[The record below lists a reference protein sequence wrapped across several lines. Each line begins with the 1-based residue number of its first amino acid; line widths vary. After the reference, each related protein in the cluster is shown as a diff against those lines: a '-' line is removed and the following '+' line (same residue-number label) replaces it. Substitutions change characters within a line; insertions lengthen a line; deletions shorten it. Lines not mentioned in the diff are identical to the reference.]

1 MSEVVDENTSNPTRT
16 LGEDNND
23 YKYINNYYSVNREK
37 ALEYSSKYYRREG
50 MKEKRSEYNKKY
62 YQKMRKYIVCKK
74 CKIPILEH
82 NYRLHEASFTHING
96 RRPKKPSEFKINR
109 DKYKSIKIEEAIKP
123 PLLDKI
129 EIYV

>member
-1 MSEVVDENTSNPTRT
+1 MSDVDENTSNPTRT
-16 LGEDNND
+16 LGVDEND

-37 ALEYSSKYYRREG
+37 ALEYSRKYYRQEG
-50 MKEKRSEYNKKY
+50 MKEKRKEYHKKY
-62 YQKMRKYIVCKK
+62 YQNMKKYIVCKK

-82 NYRLHEASFTHING
+82 NYRLHEASFTHIHG